1 MGPRALYGPLHS
13 FVHEFISVQDFIHI
27 YSAGNISAIVR
38 SDVAIFTL
46 AVKPKVVDVLADKI

>member
-1 MGPRALYGPLHS
+1 MGPRTFLCMN
-13 FVHEFISVQDFIHI
+13 FISVQDFIHI